1 MHDGMSKNELHI
13 QQILSG
19 LPESPGVYRYYD
31 AQGKILYVG
40 KAVNLRRRVS
50 SYFRKTHDSAR
61 LRLLVSKIE
70 DIQYT
75 LVATESE
82 ALLLENNFIKEFQP
96 RYNVLLKDDKSYPWI
111 SIRKEYFS
119 RVQLVRNPNLND
131 GSEYFGPY
139 TSVGIVKEV
148 LNLIKA
154 TYPLRSCSLKL
165 TPEAIAAGRF
175 RLCLEYHIGRCK
187 GPCTGL
193 QSEEDY
199 LTSINQI
206 YQILRGNISQ
216 VMSSLKESMKA
227 CSLSYEFEAAE
238 TIKHRLEGLERFR
251 TRSTVVNPS
260 IHNVDVFTLL
270 DDPDKAWVNFLKVVN
285 GSIVQA
291 HSVEIIKRL
300 QETPEDL
307 LLYAVIELRR
317 RFNSVSKEVIIPFE
331 VSQTLPGIQFTV
343 PRIGDKHKLI
353 GLSEHNL
360 KYFRMERRKQEERKN
375 PERHVNRI
383 LETAR
388 NDLRLN
394 ELPVHIECFDNS
406 NLQGTD
412 AVSSCVVFKNAKPS
426 RSDYR
431 KFHVKTVVG
440 ADDYATMDEVITR
453 RYSRMI
459 REGSSLPQLII
470 VDGGKGQLGVVV
482 KALENL
488 DLRGKIAVIGIAKR
502 LEEIFFPGDSLP
514 LYLDKQSE
522 TLRLIQSLRN
532 EAHRFGITFHREQRS
547 KSMLVSELDEIPG
560 IGPASRKKLLEA
572 FSSVSKIKSAGPEA
586 LAEVLGAAKA
596 RLIYAH
602 FNQDKKLR

>member
-1 MHDGMSKNELHI
+1 F
-13 QQILSG
+13 
-19 LPESPGVYRYYD
+19 P
-31 AQGKILYVG
+31 
-40 KAVNLRRRVS
+40 
-50 SYFRKTHDSAR
+50 
-61 LRLLVSKIE
+61 
-70 DIQYT
+70 
-75 LVATESE
+75 
-82 ALLLENNFIKEFQP
+82 
-96 RYNVLLKDDKSYPWI
+96 
-111 SIRKEYFS
+111 

-131 GSEYFGPY
+131 GSAYFGPY

-148 LNLIKA
+148 FSMVKSA
-154 TYPLRSCSLKL
+154 YPLRSCSLRL
-165 TPEAIAAGRF
+165 TPEAIAAGKF

-199 LTSINQI
+199 LLSIDQI
-206 YQILRGNISQ
+206 HQILRGNISQ
-216 VMSSLKESMKA
+216 VMNSLKDAMKA
-227 CSLSYEFEAAE
+227 YALSYEFEAAE
-238 TIKHRLEGLERFR
+238 TIKRRLEGLERFR

-331 VSQTLPGIQFTV
+331 VTQTLPGIQFTV
-343 PRIGDKHKLI
+343 PRIGDKRKLI
-353 GLSEHNL
+353 ELSEHNL
-360 KYFRMERRKQEERKN
+360 KYFRMERCKQEEKKN

-383 LETAR
+383 LERAR
-388 NDLRLN
+388 NDLRLS

-459 REGSSLPQLII
+459 REESSLPQLII

-482 KALENL
+482 KALEKL
-488 DLRGKIAVIGIAKR
+488 GLRGKIAVIGIAKR

-532 EAHRFGITFHREQRS
+532 EAHRFGITFHREKRS
-547 KSMLVSELDEIPG
+547 KSMLISALDEIPG

-572 FSSVSKIKSAGPEA
+572 FSSVSKIKSASPEA
-586 LAEVLGAAKA
+586 LAEVLGVAKA

-602 FNQDKKLR
+602 FNQDKGIV

>member
-1 MHDGMSKNELHI
+1 MSKNELHI
-13 QQILSG
+13 RQILSG
-19 LPESPGVYRYYD
+19 IPESPGVYRYYD

-40 KAVNLRRRVS
+40 KAVNLKRRVS
-50 SYFRKTHDSAR
+50 SYFHKNHESAR
-61 LRLLVSKIE
+61 LRLLVSKIA

-111 SIRKEYFS
+111 SIRKEHFP

-131 GSEYFGPY
+131 GSAYFGPY

-148 LNLIKA
+148 FSMVKSA
-154 TYPLRSCSLKL
+154 YPLRSCSLRL
-165 TPEAIAAGRF
+165 TPEAIAAGKF

-199 LTSINQI
+199 LLSIDQI
-206 YQILRGNISQ
+206 HQILRGNISQ
-216 VMSSLKESMKA
+216 VMNSLKEVMKDYA
-227 CSLSYEFEAAE
+227 LSYEFEAAE
-238 TIKHRLEGLERFR
+238 TIKRRLEGLERFR

-300 QETPEDL
+300 QEPPEDL

-331 VSQTLPGIQFTV
+331 VTQTLPGIQFTV
-343 PRIGDKHKLI
+343 PRIGDKRKLI
-353 GLSEHNL
+353 ELSEHNL
-360 KYFRMERRKQEERKN
+360 KYFRMERCKQEEKKN

-383 LETAR
+383 LEKAR

-459 REGSSLPQLII
+459 REESSLPQLII

-482 KALENL
+482 KALEKL
-488 DLRGKIAVIGIAKR
+488 GLRGKIAVIGIAKR

-547 KSMLVSELDEIPG
+547 KSMLISALDEIPG

-572 FSSVSKIKSAGPEA
+572 FSSVSKIKSAAPEA

-596 RLIYAH
+596 RLIYVH
-602 FNQDKKLR
+602 FNQDKGIV